1 MSEML
6 ANHYF
11 MIRDFEKAADAYET
25 AVSKCG
31 MSSAIRKKMII
42 CYIKTHQMKKALFEF
57 FELVESDIH
66 FLINTDLNSDD
77 CPCPDIISEIERD
90 EINFKDEYERMVAL
104 GMLWLYCDIK
114 QSKIH
119 FTKAWKIKQNDE
131 RIFQMIQ
138 LLNSKKD
145 E

>member
-11 MIRDFEKAADAYET
+11 MIRDFEKAADAYEIV
-25 AVSKCG
+25 VSKLG
-31 MSSAIRKKMII
+31 ISSTIRKKIII
-42 CYIKTHQMKKALFEF
+42 CYIKTHQLKKALTEF
-57 FELVESDIH
+57 FELVHSDIH

-119 FTKAWKIKQNDE
+119 FSRAWKIQQNDE

-138 LLNSKKD
+138 LLNSKND